1 MDSPRSLDNRQMAFP
16 FRGLQEPLE
25 LREDE
30 FDRVQIRAVWRQV
43 DEPRSR
49 SRDPLPNAGNLVST
63 EVVHHHDV
71 AWLKGRDQM
80 AGYPAKEDLA
90 VNGSINDQRC
100 RQACRTKRREERRR
114 LPVAVGHAG
123 QQTLPLGRPPPR
135 TSHVRLGPCFVDE
148 DEPIRI
154 Q

>member
-1 MDSPRSLDNRQMAFP
+1 MRSPHNDQSDSTVRADAVFRSHLNFEKTSSIG
-16 FRGLQEPLE
+16 FR
-25 LREDE
+25 
-30 FDRVQIRAVWRQV
+30 
-43 DEPRSR
+43 
-49 SRDPLPNAGNLVST
+49 
-63 EVVHHHDV
+63 
-71 AWLKGRDQM
+71 
-80 AGYPAKEDLA
+80 YPAKEDLA
-90 VNGSINDQRC
+90 VHGSINDQRR
-100 RQACRTKRREERRR
+100 RQTCRTKRREERRR